1 MNSTFTYKEH
11 ISTKD
16 TGGSCYSVAWNGQH
30 LYIAA
35 HTNLITHN
43 TVTGEEYHKAIPE
56 GNTLHCVRA
65 LGNGELA
72 VLTALWGKEKG
83 IRNVRMSPIESLFDR
98 RALVFPF
105 PQDNANLAHIAVT
118 DSHIAVSNSGKG
130 NLILYNADGD
140 EMYAI
145 GAGQLKRPWGVFLFG
160 EEFVLVTETTNGRLY
175 KYRLE
180 ADAKPVW
187 VCENLKSPT
196 GICVDAEGNIFVAS
210 GGGAC
215 IYVVSPEG
223 NNNIVKYRY
232 MYIDPEDCCR
242 NICCQYT
249 VFIEQIHKFT
259 IRSVQKCPQS
269 VFITLNS

>member
-1 MNSTFTYKEH
+1 MNSILTYKDH

-16 TGGSCYSVAWNGQH
+16 NGGACFSVAWNGQH
-30 LYIAA
+30 LSIGGQAI
-35 HTNLITHN
+35 LITHD
-43 TVTGEEYHKAIPE
+43 TVTGRETYEALPVR
-56 GNTLHCVRA
+56 NTLVCIRS

-72 VLTALWGKEKG
+72 VLTALRGKEKG
-83 IRNVRMSPIESLFDR
+83 VRNVRMSPIESLFDR

-105 PQDNANLAHIAVT
+105 TQDNNHLAHIAVS

-145 GAGQLKRPWGVFLFG
+145 GAGQLKRPWGVFLLG

-175 KYRLE
+175 KSRLE

-187 VCENLKSPT
+187 VCENLQSPT

-210 GGGAC
+210 NAGAC

-223 NNNIVKYRY
+223 K
-232 MYIDPEDCCR
+232 
-242 NICCQYT
+242 
-249 VFIEQIHKFT
+249 
-259 IRSVQKCPQS
+259 
-269 VFITLNS
+269 